1 MKGKRLTSFILIAM
15 VFGVLVGYLM
25 NQFGTG
31 TGITYSP
38 NKDYTGTDTV
48 TLNISG
54 EKIDQ
59 RIFVVKDSSIYRKV
73 KDSVGSSAW
82 LVVANTSKKYTSS
95 ILTQDGKRLKI
106 ISVSTKHGTAF
117 ISSIQ
122 NFADNIKLLTV
133 MFLRLVQMII

>member
-15 VFGVLVGYLM
+15 VLGVLVGYLM

-38 NKDYTGTDTV
+38 NKDYTGTDTI

-59 RIFVVKDSSIYRKV
+59 RIFVVKDSSIY
-73 KDSVGSSAW
+73 
-82 LVVANTSKKYTSS
+82 
-95 ILTQDGKRLKI
+95 KRLKI
-106 ISVSTKHGTAF
+106 VLDHQPGWWLQTLQK
-117 ISSIQ
+117 
-122 NFADNIKLLTV
+122 NILLQ
-133 MFLRLVQMII
+133 F